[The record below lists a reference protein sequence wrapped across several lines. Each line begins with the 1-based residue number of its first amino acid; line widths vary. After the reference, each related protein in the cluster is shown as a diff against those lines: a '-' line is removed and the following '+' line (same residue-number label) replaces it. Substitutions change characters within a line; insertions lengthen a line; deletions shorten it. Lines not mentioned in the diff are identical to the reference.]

1 MKQVEIHIM
10 PMLLV
15 LMNID
20 ALYLPH
26 MPTKFPL
33 RPENLEKWKGIFQS
47 GYFEQTGKSQGKS
60 HKILEKTKVL
70 CHVCV

>member
-26 MPTKFPL
+26 METYFPV
-33 RPENLEKWKGIFQS
+33 REF
-47 GYFEQTGKSQGKS
+47 
-60 HKILEKTKVL
+60 
-70 CHVCV
+70 